1 MLFYNNNENAK
12 CSKRNFP
19 KLCKNG
25 TIEKGSEMEM
35 KYNIKKDEI
44 LTTNDKEELIEILK
58 RKDKSFEL
66 AQKIANVGYWEYD
79 QLLDKV
85 SWSKQMFV
93 IHGIDNDL
101 TVKLEEIFN
110 FKHPDD
116 RKRVFETFSLSDE
129 AKTPYEIEYRIVR
142 PNGEVRYVVESTE
155 FFSNGALGTIQDITE
170 NKNLRLQLIEEQ
182 QYYKSLFENNPDA
195 VFSFNLHGNFLSC
208 NSALQDMFGYSKEEL
223 LNGNFEH
230 LVEIGY
236 LQKTQDHFMKTIRT
250 RLPQNYETTGIHK
263 NGEIIDLYITNIPII
278 INNELVGVYGIAKNI
293 TEKKAME
300 QSLLEAETKY
310 RSIVEQSIV
319 GVFIAQNEVFIYTNP
334 QLNKMLGYNSLIGL
348 DILENIH
355 PEDRSA
361 FYRQVLSLS
370 VGQSLQ
376 NISHRAIKQDGT
388 IIICEVHYTRILH
401 QGKIATVGTVLDI
414 TDRRKTE
421 ELNHYLASHD
431 YLTDLPN
438 RRMFEDQLDK
448 QLRMAQFYNKKLAV
462 LLIDLD
468 RFKIVNDTLGHSIGD
483 ALLKQFAN
491 KLNNCLG
498 EGQTSYRL
506 GGDEFCIVLTEV
518 NNIYEIMSF
527 SDKIIQ
533 ITKEV
538 FLIEDYELNV
548 TISIGISMSPEDG
561 DTVDSLLKNADTALY
576 FAKSQ
581 GRDQAQ
587 CYSSSLN
594 IQSFKIFTM
603 SNDLRK
609 ALDKKEL
616 FLQYMP
622 RVDAQT
628 TQILG
633 AEALIRWNHPDWGL
647 VSPVEFIPIAEET
660 GLIVPIG
667 EWVLREACKQN
678 KQWKDMGL
686 PPIIVSV
693 NFSVQQLLKKN
704 ILQTIDEI
712 VDESGISP
720 DRLEIE
726 ITESSFISNEKEVT
740 QLLVELKKR
749 KIKVSLDDFGTG
761 YSSLYL
767 LKRLALDAIKIDKS
781 FVEEI
786 LTDPVNKSI
795 IECIL
800 NLAKALQMNVV
811 AEGVETAE
819 QYAFLKE
826 QKCNEIQGYY
836 FSRPI
841 DAEEFGYLLKNKQ
854 FVNQSLKT
862 KQEKLIANRR
872 RYFRVNLKN
881 SMVAEMTISMFK
893 GRNVE
898 LGGTEVYITNI
909 GPGGLKFLMGVKLPV
924 NDDIILKFRTE
935 ILNQAYELH
944 GSIAWIN
951 EIEGGE
957 VYEYGVQF
965 QIEENE
971 RLELMKKINLLAIKI
986 REGIPSQT
994 QIFVGDPVSTIKEKK
1009 KKLQK

>member
-1 MLFYNNNENAK
+1 
-12 CSKRNFP
+12 
-19 KLCKNG
+19 
-25 TIEKGSEMEM
+25 
-35 KYNIKKDEI
+35 
-44 LTTNDKEELIEILK
+44 
-58 RKDKSFEL
+58 
-66 AQKIANVGYWEYD
+66 
-79 QLLDKV
+79 
-85 SWSKQMFV
+85 MFV

-278 INNELVGVYGIAKNI
+278 INNELEGVYGIAKNI

-348 DILENIH
+348 DILETIH
-355 PEDRSA
+355 DEDREAISSKI
-361 FYRQVLSLS
+361 LSLTE
-370 VGQSLQ
+370 GQSIQ
-376 NISHRAIKQDGT
+376 NISHRALKQDGS

-401 QGKIATVGTVLDI
+401 MGKIATIGTVLDI

-421 ELNHYLASHD
+421 ELNQYLAYHD

-438 RRMFEDQLDK
+438 RRMFEEQLEK
-448 QLRMAQFYNKKLAV
+448 QLIMAQFYNKKLAV

-468 RFKIVNDTLGHSIGD
+468 RFKIVNDTFGHSIGD

-491 KLNNCLG
+491 RLKNCLD
-498 EGQTSYRL
+498 ESQTSYRL
-506 GGDEFCIVLTEV
+506 GGDEFCIVLTDM
-518 NNIYEIMSF
+518 NNIHEIMSL
-527 SDKIIQ
+527 SNKIIQ
-533 ITKEV
+533 ITKKE
-538 FLIEDYELNV
+538 FIIKGYEFNI
-548 TISIGISMSPEDG
+548 TASIGISVSPEDG
-561 DTVDSLLKNADTALY
+561 STLESLFKNADTALY
-576 FAKSQ
+576 FSKSQ

-594 IQSFKIFTM
+594 VQSFKKFNL

-609 ALDKKEL
+609 AIDKKEF
-616 FLQYMP
+616 FLEYMP
-622 RVDAQT
+622 RVDT
-628 TQILG
+628 KSTEILG

-647 VSPVEFIPIAEET
+647 VSPTEFIPIAEET

-678 KQWKDMGL
+678 KQWQDMGL
-686 PPIIVSV
+686 PPITVSV
-693 NFSVQQLLKKN
+693 NFSVLQLLKQN

-749 KIKVSLDDFGTG
+749 KIKASLDDFGTG

-767 LKRLALDAIKIDKS
+767 LKRLALDTIKIDKS

-786 LTDPVNKSI
+786 LTDPVNRSI

-819 QYAFLKE
+819 QYTFLKE
-826 QKCNEIQGYY
+826 RKCDEIQGYY

-841 DAEEFGYLLKNKQ
+841 DPEEFTHLLKNKLMI
-854 FVNQSLKT
+854 NQSSKT
-862 KQEKLIANRR
+862 KQEKQIANRR
-872 RYFRVNLKN
+872 GYFRVNLKN
-881 SMVAEMTISMFK
+881 PLVAGMTISMFK
-893 GRNVE
+893 GKRVD
-898 LGGTEVYITNI
+898 LGSTEVFITNI
-909 GPGGLKFLMGVKLPV
+909 GPSGLKFLLGVKLPV
-924 NDDIILKFRTE
+924 NDDIIFKFRTE

-944 GSIAWIN
+944 GNIAWSN

-965 QIEENE
+965 HIEKNE
-971 RLELMKKINLLAIKI
+971 QLELVKNLNLLAIKI
-986 REGIPSQT
+986 REGVPSNT
-994 QIFVGDPVSTIKEKK
+994 QIFVGDPVSRIKE
-1009 KKLQK
+1009 QKNIPSSIPCC

>member
-1 MLFYNNNENAK
+1 MDK
-12 CSKRNFP
+12 
-19 KLCKNG
+19 
-25 TIEKGSEMEM
+25 
-35 KYNIKKDEI
+35 KYIIKKDEI
-44 LTTNDKEELIEILK
+44 LTTNNKEELIEILK

-66 AQKIANVGYWEYD
+66 ALKIANVGYWEYD
-79 QLLDKV
+79 KLLDKV

-93 IHGIDNDL
+93 IYGIDYDL
-101 TVKLEEIFN
+101 TVEKEEIFS
-110 FKHPDD
+110 FMHPDD
-116 RKRVFETFSLSDE
+116 RKRVFETFSLSE
-129 AKTPYEIEYRIVR
+129 KAETPYEIEYRIVR
-142 PNGEVRYVVESTE
+142 PNGEVRSVVEITE
-155 FFSNGALGTIQDITE
+155 FFSNRAIGTLRDITE
-170 NKNLRLQLIEEQ
+170 NKNLQLQLIEEE

-195 VFSFNLHGNFLSC
+195 VFSLDLDGNFLSC
-208 NSALQDMFGYSKEEL
+208 NSALEDMIGYAKEEL

-236 LQKTQDHFMKTIRT
+236 LQKTQDHFIETIRT
-250 RLPQNYETTGIHK
+250 RLPQNYETKGIHK
-263 NGEIIDLYITNIPII
+263 NGKIIDLYITNIPII
-278 INNELVGVYGIAKNI
+278 VNNELVGVYGISKNI
-293 TEKKAME
+293 TEKKEMGR
-300 QSLLEAETKY
+300 SLLETETKY
-310 RSIVEQSIV
+310 RSIVEESAV
-319 GVFIAQNEVFIYTNP
+319 GVFIAQNSIFVYTNP
-334 QLNKMLGYNSLIGL
+334 QFNRILGFNSLIGF
-348 DILENIH
+348 DAWEIIH
-355 PEDRSA
+355 PEDREAISSKI
-361 FYRQVLSLS
+361 LSLS
-370 VGQSLQ
+370 VEQSIR

-388 IIICEVHYTRILH
+388 IIICEVYYTRILH
-401 QGKIATVGTVLDI
+401 DGEIAILGTVLDV
-414 TDRRKTE
+414 TERRKTE
-421 ELNHYLASHD
+421 ELNHYLAYHD
-431 YLTDLPN
+431 YLTNLPN
-438 RRMFEDQLDK
+438 RRMFEEHLDK
-448 QLRMAQFYNKKLAV
+448 QLRLAQFYKKKLAV

-468 RFKIVNDTLGHSIGD
+468 RFKSINDTLGHSIGD
-483 ALLKQFAN
+483 VLLKQLAN
-491 KLNNCLG
+491 KLQSCLG
-498 EGQTSYRL
+498 EGQIVYRL
-506 GGDEFCIVLTEV
+506 GGDEFCMILSEV
-518 NNIYEIMSF
+518 ENHRETMSL
-527 SDKIIQ
+527 SDKITQ
-533 ITKEV
+533 MTKEV
-538 FLIEDYELNV
+538 FLIEGYELNI

-561 DTVDSLLKNADTALY
+561 DTVDSLLKNADSALY

-594 IQSFKIFTM
+594 IQSFKLFTM

-628 TQILG
+628 TQIVG
-633 AEALIRWNHPDWGL
+633 VEALIRWNHPDWGL
-647 VSPVEFIPIAEET
+647 IFPAEFIPIAEET

-678 KQWKDMGL
+678 KQWQDMGL
-686 PPIIVSV
+686 PPIAVSV
-693 NFSVQQLLKKN
+693 NFSVQQLLKQN
-704 ILQTIDEI
+704 ILQTIDQI

-726 ITESSFISNEKEVT
+726 ITESAFISNEKEVI

-767 LKRLALDAIKIDKS
+767 LKRLALDTIKIDKS

-795 IECIL
+795 VECIL

-841 DAEEFGYLLKNKQ
+841 DTEELVHLLKNKQ
-854 FVNQSLKT
+854 LLNQSSKT
-862 KQEKLIANRR
+862 KQEKQIENRR
-872 RYFRVNLKN
+872 GYFRVDLKN
-881 SMVAEMTISMFK
+881 PLVAGMTISMFK
-893 GRNVE
+893 GRKVD
-898 LGGTEVYITNI
+898 LGSTEVFIANI

-924 NDDIILKFRTE
+924 NDDIILKFETV

-944 GSIAWIN
+944 GNIAWIN

-965 QIEENE
+965 HIEENE
-971 RLELMKKINLLAIKI
+971 QLELIKILNLLAIKT
-986 REGIPSQT
+986 REGVPSHT
-994 QIFVGDPVSTIKEKK
+994 QIFVGDPISRIKEQKK
-1009 KKLQK
+1009 KSLG

>member
-1 MLFYNNNENAK
+1 MGK
-12 CSKRNFP
+12 
-19 KLCKNG
+19 
-25 TIEKGSEMEM
+25 

-195 VFSFNLHGNFLSC
+195 VFSFDLHGNFLSC

-230 LVEIGY
+230 LIEIGY
-236 LQKTQDHFMKTIRT
+236 LQKTQDHFMKTIRM

-263 NGEIIDLYITNIPII
+263 NGECIDLYITNIPII

-293 TEKKAME
+293 TEKKEMGR
-300 QSLLEAETKY
+300 LILETETKY
-310 RSIVEQSIV
+310 RSIVEESAV
-319 GVFIAQNEVFIYTNP
+319 GVFIVQNNLFVYTNP
-334 QLNKMLGYNSLIGL
+334 QLNRMLGFNSLI
-348 DILENIH
+348 DVDAWEIIH
-355 PEDRSA
+355 PEDREAISSKILK
-361 FYRQVLSLS
+361 LSIE
-370 VGQSLQ
+370 QSIR
-376 NISHRAIKQDGT
+376 NISHRGIKQDGT
-388 IIICEVHYTRILH
+388 IINCEVYYTRILH
-401 QGKIATVGTVLDI
+401 NGKIAILGTVLDI
-414 TDRRKTE
+414 TERKKTE
-421 ELNHYLASHD
+421 ELNQYLAYHD

-438 RRMFEDQLDK
+438 RRMFEEQLDK
-448 QLRMAQFYNKKLAV
+448 QLILAQFYDKKLAV

-468 RFKIVNDTLGHSIGD
+468 RFKIVNDTLGHSVGD

-491 KLNNCLG
+491 KLKNCLG

-506 GGDEFCIVLTEV
+506 GGDEFCIVVTEV
-518 NNIYEIMSF
+518 NNIHEIMSF
-527 SDKIIQ
+527 SDKINQ
-533 ITKEV
+533 ITKEE
-538 FLIEDYELNV
+538 FIIKGYELNI
-548 TISIGISMSPEDG
+548 TASIGISMSPEDG
-561 DTVDSLLKNADTALY
+561 STLETLLKNADAALY
-576 FAKSQ
+576 FSKSQ

-594 IQSFKIFTM
+594 IESFKKFTL

-609 ALDKKEL
+609 ALDKNEF

-622 RVDAQT
+622 RVDTNT
-628 TQILG
+628 TEILG

-647 VSPVEFIPIAEET
+647 VSPTDFIPIAEET

-678 KQWKDMGL
+678 KQWQDMGL
-686 PPIIVSV
+686 PPITVSV
-693 NFSVQQLLKKN
+693 NFSVQQLLKQN
-704 ILQTIDEI
+704 ILQSIDQI
-712 VDESGISP
+712 VEESGISP

-726 ITESSFISNEKEVT
+726 ITESSFISNEKEVI

-767 LKRLALDAIKIDKS
+767 LKRLALDTIKIDKS

-800 NLAKALQMNVV
+800 NLAKALHINVV
-811 AEGVETAE
+811 TEGVETAE

-826 QKCNEIQGYY
+826 KKCNEIQGYY

-841 DAEEFGYLLKNKQ
+841 DPEEFMHLLKNKLMI
-854 FVNQSLKT
+854 NQSSKT

-872 RYFRVNLKN
+872 GYFRVNLKN
-881 SMVAEMTISMFK
+881 PLVAGMTISMFK
-893 GRNVE
+893 GRRVD
-898 LGGTEVYITNI
+898 LGSTEVFIINI
-909 GPGGLKFLMGVKLPV
+909 GPSGLKFLMGVKLPV
-924 NDDIILKFRTE
+924 NDDIILKFSTE
-935 ILNQAYELH
+935 ILNRAYELH
-944 GSIAWIN
+944 GNIAWSN

-965 QIEENE
+965 HIEENE
-971 RLELMKKINLLAIKI
+971 QLEMVKNLNLLAIKI
-986 REGIPSQT
+986 REGVPPHT
-994 QIFVGDPVSTIKEKK
+994 QIFVGDPVSRIKEQK

>member
-1 MLFYNNNENAK
+1 M
-12 CSKRNFP
+12 
-19 KLCKNG
+19 
-25 TIEKGSEMEM
+25 EK
-35 KYNIKKDEI
+35 KYYIKKDEI

-58 RKDKSFEL
+58 RKDRSFEL
-66 AQKIANVGYWEYD
+66 AQKIANVGFWEYD
-79 QLLDKV
+79 ELLDKV
-85 SWSKQMFV
+85 SWSKQMFD
-93 IHGIDNDL
+93 IYGIDHDL
-101 TVKLEEIFN
+101 SVMKKEELFN
-110 FKHPDD
+110 NMHPDD
-116 RKRVFETFSLSDE
+116 RTRVFETFSLSKED
-129 AKTPYEIEYRIVR
+129 KTPFEIEYRIVR
-142 PNGEVRYVVESTE
+142 PNGEVRYVFESTE
-155 FFSNGALGTIQDITE
+155 FFTLEFNEWLGAIGTIQDITE
-170 NKNLRLQLIEEQ
+170 NKILRLRLIEEE
-182 QYYKSLFENNPDA
+182 QYYRSLFDNNPDA
-195 VFSFNLHGNFLSC
+195 VYSLDLQGNFLSC
-208 NSALQDMFGYSKEEL
+208 NSALEDLLGYLREEL
-223 LNGNFEH
+223 LNVTFEH
-230 LVEIGY
+230 LVEPRS
-236 LQKTQDHFMKTIRT
+236 LQKTQDFFVETIT
-250 RLPQNYETTGIHK
+250 TLMPQNYDTIGVHK
-263 NGEIIDLYITNIPII
+263 NGEIVELNITNIPII
-278 INNELVGVYGIAKNI
+278 INKELVGIYGIAKNI

-300 QSLLEAETKY
+300 RSLLEAETKY

-319 GVFIAQNEVFIYTNP
+319 GVFIAQDGMFVYTNP
-334 QLNKMLGYNSLIGL
+334 NLDRMLGYNSLTGL
-348 DILENIH
+348 NVSQTIH
-355 PEDRSA
+355 VEDREA
-361 FYRQVLSLS
+361 VLSKILKLTE
-370 VGQSLQ
+370 GQSIQ
-376 NISHRAIKQDGT
+376 NISHRGTKQDGT

-401 QGKIATVGTVLDI
+401 KGKIAILGTILDI
-414 TDRRKTE
+414 TERKKTE
-421 ELNHYLASHD
+421 ELNHYLAYHD
-431 YLTDLPN
+431 YLTELPN
-438 RRMFEDQLDK
+438 RRMFEEQLDK
-448 QLRMAQFYNKKLAV
+448 ELRLAQFYNKKLAV

-468 RFKIVNDTLGHSIGD
+468 RFKSVNDTLGHSIGD
-483 ALLKQFAN
+483 ALLKQLAK
-491 KLNNCLG
+491 KLQNCLG
-498 EGQTSYRL
+498 EGQILYRL
-506 GGDEFCIVLTEV
+506 GGDEFCIVLSEV
-518 NNIYEIMSF
+518 ENHHEAMSL

-538 FLIEDYELNV
+538 FLIEGYELNI

-594 IQSFKIFTM
+594 IQSFKLFTM

-609 ALDKKEL
+609 ALEKKEL

-647 VSPVEFIPIAEET
+647 VSPTEFIPIAEET

-678 KQWKDMGL
+678 KQWQDMGL
-686 PPIIVSV
+686 PPITVSV
-693 NFSVQQLLKKN
+693 NFSVQQLLKQN

-712 VDESGISP
+712 VDESGLSP

-767 LKRLALDAIKIDKS
+767 LKRLALDTIKIDKS

-800 NLAKALQMNVV
+800 NLAKALKMNVV

-841 DAEEFGYLLKNKQ
+841 DAEEFVHLLKNKQ
-854 FVNQSLKT
+854 LLNQSSKT

-872 RYFRVNLKN
+872 GYFRVNLKN
-881 SMVAEMTISMFK
+881 PLVAGMTISMFK
-893 GRNVE
+893 GRKVD
-898 LGGTEVYITNI
+898 LGSTEVFIMNI
-909 GPGGLKFLMGVKLPV
+909 GPSGLKFLMGVKLPV
-924 NDDIILKFRTE
+924 NDDIILKFGTE

-944 GSIAWIN
+944 GNIVWIN

-971 RLELMKKINLLAIKI
+971 QLELVKNLNLLAIKI
-986 REGIPSQT
+986 REGVPSHT
-994 QIFVGDPVSTIKEKK
+994 QIFVGDPVSRIKEQK
-1009 KKLQK
+1009 KKL